1 MCVKKCVWKEL
12 KSVKRDNRQLFF
24 SNHLAVTVK
33 WHTPNSGVLYTIQM
47 QWCKDVALELV
58 SDVDV
63 CISFSSQVSLEWPT
77 DLAVSPVDNS
87 LLVLDG
93 SVVLRITEEG
103 QVSVVAG
110 RPLHC
115 PLPVTEPT
123 VTETQLATYTHLESP
138 SAIAVSFT
146 GVLHIAESDE
156 RKMSRIRSVAPN
168 GEITHL
174 AGSPFDCD
182 CKTDVNCDCYLTG
195 DGFAKD
201 ARLNA
206 PSSLVVTP
214 DGTLYV
220 ADLGNI
226 RIRAIGTNKP
236 QLNAHGLYE
245 VASTAEQEVYMFDSN
260 GTHQHTAN
268 LVTGDFKYNFSYSN
282 DGDLT
287 SVTDSHGNT
296 LRIRR
301 DANRQPVRIVAPD
314 NQVVWLNIG
323 SNGALKN
330 LGTQGRDLVMLTY
343 HGNSGL
349 LATKI
354 TSNGWTT
361 FYE

>member
-1 MCVKKCVWKEL
+1 MFNTGALYSFLRQWWIGLWWNLGNKLHCV
-12 KSVKRDNRQLFF
+12 S
-24 SNHLAVTVK
+24 S
-33 WHTPNSGVLYTIQM
+33 
-47 QWCKDVALELV
+47 
-58 SDVDV
+58 
-63 CISFSSQVSLEWPT
+63 SSQVSLEWPT
-77 DLAVSPVDNS
+77 DLAVSPMDNS
-87 LLVLDG
+87 LFVLDG

-103 QVSVVAG
+103 QVSVAAG

-115 PLPVTEPT
+115 PLPVADLS
-123 VTETQLATYTHLESP
+123 VTETQHATHTHLESP

-146 GVLHIAESDE
+146 GALHVAETDE

-174 AGSPFDCD
+174 AGSLSDCD

-206 PSSLVVTP
+206 PSSLVAAP
-214 DGTLYV
+214 GGTLYV

-236 QLNAHGLYE
+236 QLNTLGLYE

-287 SVTDSHGNT
+287 SVTDCHGNT

-301 DANRQPVRIVAPD
+301 DATRQPVRIVAPD

-323 SNGALKN
+323 SNGVLKS